1 MAYDGVTNLT
11 VERRVPWALI
21 VIQAAV
27 VASYAYGVVAYL
39 GTDARFFPEQSPP
52 VWSYPAVVATAV
64 GLLVAVPCVFLAVR
78 RLRVAPSHPLLAVTA
93 ASVVMVLVMV
103 TPPGWEIFDWYV
115 S

>member
-1 MAYDGVTNLT
+1 M
-11 VERRVPWALI
+11 VERRGPGALI
-21 VIQAAV
+21 TIQAVV
-27 VASYAYGVVAYL
+27 VAAYLYGVVAYL

-52 VWSYPAVVATAV
+52 AWSYPAVLATAL
-64 GLLVAVPCVFLAVR
+64 GLLIAVPCVFLAVR
-78 RLRVAPSHPLLAVTA
+78 RLRVAPSRPLLAVTV